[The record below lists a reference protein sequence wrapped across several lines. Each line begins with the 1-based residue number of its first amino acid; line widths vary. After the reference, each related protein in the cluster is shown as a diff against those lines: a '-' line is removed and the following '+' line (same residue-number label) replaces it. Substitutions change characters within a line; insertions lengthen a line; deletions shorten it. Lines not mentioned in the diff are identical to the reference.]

1 MAGINSKGKMEITQ
15 LDFDNIKSNL
25 KTYLKGQT
33 EFTDYDFEGSGMT
46 VLLDTLAYNTHYN
59 AFMANMA
66 ANEMF
71 LDTAVKRN
79 SVTSHAKA
87 LGYTPT
93 SAKAAVAYVDVT
105 VNDANTA
112 SVTMPAGYAFS
123 TTINGV
129 VYQFVNT
136 TARTIQPTSGIYVFS
151 NIPIYEGTWVT
162 TNYTVD
168 VSDAD
173 QLFILNNDNVD
184 ISTLLVQIQTS
195 ASDTTLTTFTKANN
209 LIEVTSTT
217 NAYFIQETLE
227 GEWQVYFG
235 DGVLGT
241 ALIDGNI
248 VQLSYVVTNGTAAN
262 GAQTFTAGTGIG
274 GFSNINVGLQTAA
287 ADGAIPEEI
296 EAIKFNAPFSYAAQ
310 NRTVTASDYKAIV
323 PQLYSNVKAIAVWG
337 GEYNSPAVY
346 GKVYLSILPKTGT
359 VLTTSTKASI
369 VTLLQNYNVVSVTPE
384 VIDLEITKVVP
395 TVNFKYDQNATA
407 KTTEALASLIT
418 TAISSYSSST
428 LEKFETVFRYSVF
441 TTIIDDV
448 DSAVLNNITDIKISK
463 TFKPTLASALKYTI
477 SFSNKLYHPYS
488 GYAADTTGTTA
499 GGILSSTGFTITGD
513 ANTYYLED
521 DGVGVV
527 NAYYISGAAK
537 VYLTSGSVGTID
549 YTTGDIVLTKLNVGT
564 VGQVDGLDSTSI
576 RLTVKPA
583 SNDVVPVRNQ
593 ILQIDTTNLSV
604 VGTVDTIAAGAGD
617 AGVNYSTTAT
627 YR

>member
-46 VLLDTLAYNTHYN
+46 ILLDTLAYNTHYN

-93 SAKAAVAYVDVT
+93 SAKSAVAYVDVT

-136 TARTIQPTSGIYVFS
+136 TTRTLQPTSGVYTYS

-184 ISTLLVQIQTS
+184 VSTLLVQIQTS

-217 NAYFIQETLE
+217 NAYFTQETLE
-227 GEWQVYFG
+227 GEWEIYFG

-241 ALIDGNI
+241 ALVDGNI

-262 GAQTFTAGTGIG
+262 GAQTFTAGTAIN
-274 GFSNINVGLQTAA
+274 GFNNITVGLQTAA

-296 EAIKFNAPFSYAAQ
+296 DAIKFNAPFSYAAQ

-369 VTLLQNYNVVSVTPE
+369 VTLLQDYNVVSVTPE
-384 VIDLEITKVVP
+384 VIDLEITKIVP

-513 ANTYYLED
+513 SNTYYLED

-537 VYLTSGSVGTID
+537 IYLASGAVGTID

-564 VGQVDGLDSTSI
+564 VGQVDGLDSTTI

-627 YR
+627 YT

>member
-1 MAGINSKGKMEITQ
+1 MAGINTKGKMEITQ

-25 KTYLKGQT
+25 KTYLKGQS

-112 SVTMPAGYAFS
+112 SITMPAGYAFS
-123 TTINGV
+123 TTINGI

-136 TARTIQPTSGIYVFS
+136 TARTLQPTDGIYVYS

-195 ASDTTLTTFTKANN
+195 DSDTTLTTFTKANN
-209 LIEVTSTT
+209 LIEVTSTS
-217 NAYFIQETLE
+217 NVYFVQETLE
-227 GEWQVYFG
+227 GEWEVYFG

-241 ALIDGNI
+241 ALVDGNI

-262 GAQTFTAGTGIG
+262 GAQTFTAGTSIS

-296 EAIKFNAPFSYAAQ
+296 ETIKYNAPFSYAAQ

-346 GKVYLSILPKTGT
+346 GKVYISILPKTGT
-359 VLTTSTKASI
+359 VLTTATKASI
-369 VTLLQNYNVVSVTPE
+369 VSLLQDYNVVSVTPE

-407 KTTEALASLIT
+407 KTTESLASLIT
-418 TAISSYSSST
+418 TAISNYSSST
-428 LEKFETVFRYSVF
+428 LEKFESVFRYSVF
-441 TTIIDDV
+441 TTLIDEV

-477 SFSNKLYHPYS
+477 NFSNKLYHPYT

-513 ANTYYLED
+513 TNTYYLED
-521 DGVGVV
+521 DGAGVV
-527 NAYYISGAAK
+527 NAYYISGASK

-549 YTTGDIVLTKLNVGT
+549 YTTGDIVLTKINVGT
-564 VGQVDGLDSTSI
+564 VGQVDGIDSTSI

-604 VGTVDTIAAGAGD
+604 VGTVDTIAAGGGD

-627 YR
+627 YT

>member
-1 MAGINSKGKMEITQ
+1 MAGINTKGKMEITQ

-25 KTYLKGQT
+25 KTYLKGQS
-33 EFTDYDFEGSGMT
+33 EFTDYDFEGSGMS

-123 TTINGV
+123 TTINGI

-136 TARTIQPTSGIYVFS
+136 TARSLQPTSGVYTFS

-195 ASDTTLTTFTKANN
+195 DADTTLTTFTKANN
-209 LIEVTSTT
+209 LTEVTSTT

-227 GEWQVYFG
+227 GEWEVYFG

-262 GAQTFTAGTGIG
+262 GAQTFTAGTSIS

-296 EAIKFNAPFSYAAQ
+296 EKIKFNAPFSYAAQ
-310 NRTVTASDYKAIV
+310 NRTVTAADYKAIV

-369 VTLLQNYNVVSVTPE
+369 VTLLQDYNVVSVTPE

-395 TVNFKYDQNATA
+395 IVNFKYDQNATA

-418 TAISSYSSST
+418 TAISNYSTTT
-428 LEKFETVFRYSVF
+428 LEKFESVFRYSVF
-441 TTIIDDV
+441 TTLIDDV
-448 DSAVLNNITDIKISK
+448 DSAVLNNITDISISK

-477 SFSNKLYHPYS
+477 SFSNNLYHPYS
-488 GYAADTTGTTA
+488 GYAASTTGTTA

-513 ANTYYLED
+513 INTYYLED

-527 NAYYISGAAK
+527 NAYYISGATK
-537 VYLTSGSVGTID
+537 VYLTAGSVGTID
-549 YTTGDIVLTKLNVGT
+549 YTTGNVVLTKINIAT
-564 VGQVDGLDSTSI
+564 VGQVDGIDSTTI

-604 VGTVDTIAAGAGD
+604 IGTADTIAAGAGD

-627 YR
+627 YT